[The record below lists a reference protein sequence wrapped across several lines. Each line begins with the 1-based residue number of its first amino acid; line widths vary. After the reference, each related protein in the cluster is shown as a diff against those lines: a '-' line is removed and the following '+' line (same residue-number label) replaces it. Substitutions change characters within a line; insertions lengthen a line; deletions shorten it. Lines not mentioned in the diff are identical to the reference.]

1 MWKDI
6 AKKFNN
12 PESMISL
19 ILGVVVIL
27 VVGATLINLAKN
39 KTTSTSPQPEATT
52 DVPGVPVGEKVT
64 EQTTMSAD
72 FPKKYI
78 VKEGDTLWNIALVS
92 YSSGYNWVDIAAT
105 NTLSNPDNLTVGMEL
120 ILPKT
125 KPIYPEGS
133 INGVA
138 ATATKEENYTVKQG
152 DNLWQIACQSYTNC
166 YRYTDIVKANGLSNP
181 NQIEIGQVL
190 KIPR

>member
-6 AKKFNN
+6 VKKFSN

-19 ILGVVVIL
+19 ILGVVVIF
-27 VVGATLINLAKN
+27 VVGVTLVNLVKNRTAINTSQPGATAN
-39 KTTSTSPQPEATT
+39 
-52 DVPGVPVGEKVT
+52 VPGVPVGEKVNG
-64 EQTTMSAD
+64 QTMSSD
-72 FPKKYI
+72 FPKKYV
-78 VKEGDTLWNIALVS
+78 VKEGDTLWSISLTN
-92 YSSGYNWVDIAAT
+92 YTSGYNWVDIAAA
-105 NTLSNPDNLTVGMEL
+105 NTLSNPDSLTVGVEL
-120 ILPKT
+120 TLPKT
-125 KPIYPEGS
+125 QPIYPEGS

-166 YRYTDIVKANGLSNP
+166 YRYTDIVKANDLSNP
-181 NQIEIGQVL
+181 DQIEIGQVL